1 MTLRALARRESERKI
16 MRRLRF
22 RRSTLLATV
31 TLLMLTTVAAVVAD
45 RLFLP
50 SAFQLDQVR
59 LEGTFEHIDP
69 TELRNKVLTAMDGN
83 FFAVDLEHVE
93 RAVLAMD
100 WVYKATVRRVWP
112 DSIHVKVREQHPA
125 ARWGRSNWLNTD
137 GEVITLTAASDL
149 KDLVHLD
156 GPPQI
161 SREMLGRYRSWQAF
175 LADSGLKIK
184 GAKLTQRHAWILT
197 LSPAATAMSVAS
209 VSEAPEF
216 EVLLGNRHIESRLQ
230 RFIHSYQTSL
240 HAQVDA
246 LVRVDLRYPNGLAV
260 SRRSEPESKNNSDP
274 DIKT

>member
-1 MTLRALARRESERKI
+1 MIQRALAMRESERKI

-22 RRSTLLATV
+22 RRSTLLVTA
-31 TLLMLTTVAAVVAD
+31 TLLMMTTVAAVVAD

-50 SAFQLDQVR
+50 SAFQVDQVR
-59 LEGTFEHIDP
+59 LEGTFEHVDP
-69 TELRNKVLTAMDGN
+69 TELRNKVLTAMEGN

-112 DSIHVKVREQHPA
+112 DSIHVQVREQHPV
-125 ARWGRSNWLNTD
+125 ARWGRGNWLNTD

-156 GPPQI
+156 GPPQV
-161 SREMLGRYRSWQAF
+161 SREILDRYRSWQAF
-175 LADSGLKIK
+175 LADSDLKIK

-197 LSPAATAMSVAS
+197 LLPAATAMSVSSA
-209 VSEAPEF
+209 SEAPEF
-216 EVLLGNRHIESRLQ
+216 EVLLGNRHVDSRLQ

-240 HAQVDA
+240 YAQVDA

-260 SRRSEPESKNNSDP
+260 SRRSEPESENNSDP